1 MALTSITIIVSPYH
15 VGIYDH
21 RVGGGPLRILSHG
34 IGRDLSKLAPVSY
47 INIGPVDEF
56 EGEIGKTFEIIR
68 RISNA
73 VSKAAKNNSFPLVLA
88 GNCYASTAT
97 MAGLNQAKPETLEH
111 TSQPGV
117 LWLDAHD
124 DLDTPSTHENGY
136 LDAMAASMLTGTSW
150 HALMKTVPGHQPV
163 DVKKLV
169 YCGLR
174 DVSDVQTK
182 TIKEAGVDVIWGN
195 DNKQVDFTV
204 QLAKLLD
211 QRSDIKDAHIHLDLD
226 VLDESLGRVNE
237 FPSPGGYLPAD
248 LMGLMQ
254 MIPTKV
260 NPTSLVV
267 CSFNPRLEGGDTVA
281 SLACQGIYRFIS
293 ELKHKGLLTVDGK
306 GESYM

>member
-1 MALTSITIIVSPYH
+1 MIFTSIAIIVAPYH
-15 VGIYDH
+15 VGVYDH

-34 IGRDLSKLAPVSY
+34 IDRDLSELAPVSF

-56 EGEIGKTFEIIR
+56 EGEIGRTFEILR

-73 VSKAAKNNSFPLVLA
+73 VSTAAKRNSFPLVLS

-97 MAGLNQAKPETLEH
+97 MAGLNQAKSGQ
-111 TSQPGV
+111 TSPKAGV

-150 HALMKTVPGHQPV
+150 HTLMKTVPGHQPV
-163 DVKKLV
+163 DVKQV
-169 YCGLR
+169 IYCGLR
-174 DVSDVQTK
+174 DVSELQTK
-182 TIKEAGVDVIWGN
+182 TIKEAGVDVVWGKA
-195 DNKQVDFTV
+195 DERVDFTAGLAAILDRRRDV
-204 QLAKLLD
+204 QY
-211 QRSDIKDAHIHLDLD
+211 AHVHLDLD

-237 FPSPGGYLPAD
+237 FPSPGGYLPED
-248 LMGLMQ
+248 LMDLMQ

-281 SLACQGIYRFIS
+281 KLACQAVFRLIS
-293 ELKHKGLLTVDGK
+293 GLKEKGVLTPDAEG
-306 GESYM
+306 

>member
-1 MALTSITIIVSPYH
+1 MPFTSITIIVSPYH

-56 EGEIGKTFEIIR
+56 EGEIGRTFEILR

-73 VSKAAKNNSFPLVLA
+73 VSTAAKNNSFPLVLS

-97 MAGLNQAKPETLEH
+97 IAGLNQAKPE
-111 TSQPGV
+111 SQHSNSHFGV

-136 LDAMAASMLTGTSW
+136 LDAMAASMLIGTSW
-150 HALMKTVPGHQPV
+150 HTLMKTIPGHQPM
-163 DVKKLV
+163 DVKNLV

-174 DVSDVQTK
+174 DVSELQTQ
-182 TIKEAGVDVIWGN
+182 TIKESGVDVIWGRE
-195 DNKQVDFTV
+195 DKKVDFTAG
-204 QLAKLLD
+204 LAAVLD
-211 QRSDIKDAHIHLDLD
+211 RRSDIKDAHIHLDLD

-237 FPSPGGYLPAD
+237 FPSPGGYLPED

-254 MIPTKV
+254 MIPEKV
-260 NPTSLVV
+260 DPTSLVV

-281 SLACQGIYRFIS
+281 SLACRGIYRFLS
-293 ELKHKGLLTVDGK
+293 GLKQKGILTANT
-306 GESYM
+306 ECE

>member
-1 MALTSITIIVSPYH
+1 MVFTSITIIVAPYH
-15 VGIYDH
+15 VGVYDH

-34 IGRDLSKLAPVSY
+34 IDRDLSKLAPVWF

-73 VSKAAKNNSFPLVLA
+73 VAKAKKTNSFPLVLS
-88 GNCYASTAT
+88 GNCYASTGT
-97 MAGLNQAKPETLEH
+97 MAGLNQTTPNQANSNT
-111 TSQPGV
+111 GV

-150 HALMKTVPGHQPV
+150 HTLMKTVPGHQPV
-163 DVKKLV
+163 DVKKVV

-174 DVSDVQTK
+174 DVSELQRK
-182 TIKEAGVDVIWGN
+182 TVEDAGVDVVWGKA
-195 DNKQVDFTV
+195 DEKVDFTTG
-204 QLAKLLD
+204 LAAILD
-211 QRSDIKDAHIHLDLD
+211 RRRDIQDAHVHLDLD

-237 FPSPGGYLPAD
+237 FPSPGGYLPED
-248 LMGLMQ
+248 LRGLMQ
-254 MIPTKV
+254 MIPRMV

-267 CSFNPRLEGGDTVA
+267 
-281 SLACQGIYRFIS
+281 LA
-293 ELKHKGLLTVDGK
+293 
-306 GESYM
+306 

>member
-1 MALTSITIIVSPYH
+1 MAFTSITIIVSPYH
-15 VGIYDH
+15 VGAYDH

-34 IGRDLSKLAPVSY
+34 IDRDLGKLAPVSF

-56 EGEIGKTFEIIR
+56 EGEIGKTFEILR

-73 VSKAAKNNSFPLVLA
+73 VSTAAKNNSFPLVLS

-97 MAGLNQAKPETLEH
+97 MAGLNQAEPH
-111 TSQPGV
+111 RSRSQSGV

-136 LDAMAASMLTGTSW
+136 LDAMAASMMTGTSW
-150 HALMKTVPGHQPV
+150 HTLMKTVPGHQPV
-163 DVKKLV
+163 DVKKV
-169 YCGLR
+169 IYCGLR
-174 DVSDVQTK
+174 DVSELQTK
-182 TIKEAGVDVIWGN
+182 TVKEAGVDVVWGRV
-195 DNKQVDFTV
+195 DEKVDFTAD
-204 QLAKLLD
+204 LATILD
-211 QRSDIKDAHIHLDLD
+211 RRSDIQDAHIHLDLD

-237 FPSPGGYLPAD
+237 FPSPGGYLPED

-254 MIPTKV
+254 MLPTKV

-281 SLACQGIYRFIS
+281 RLACQAIYSLINGLI
-293 ELKHKGLLTVDGK
+293 EKGVLTGADSVSRG
-306 GESYM
+306 